1 MKEMTN
7 EQVEKEFTN
16 EMYRL
21 YTDAKALGY
30 NANWFKIM
38 LDQNGARKTAQM
50 LIASDTVQTE
60 FERLWEME
68 RLDLTVENRVLK
80 EPFNR
85 LFTAEELRQAK
96 QRLLDYGYRQ

>member
-21 YTDAKALGY
+21 YTDAKALRY

-50 LIASDTVQTE
+50 LIASDTVQTG

-80 EPFNR
+80 DPFNR